1 MNRREF
7 LIASSGMLT
16 AFRPCVLAEEKAQAA
31 SRYLDIVRRYADAM
45 IEHGRDV
52 YGEVKSPLFA
62 ATLDRKT
69 LKLPEKPPGNISGIR
84 NGDRTL
90 TGANPMHDENL
101 YQVLYALTKATGEM
115 RYAAEADAAL
125 KWFFEHC
132 QSPKGLMA
140 WGEHQG
146 WDFVKEASTA
156 PAAPHEF
163 YRPWV
168 LWDRCFALAPEP
180 CHRFATGLW
189 NHQIAD
195 HKTGAFSRHAM
206 DIWDTAKTSARK
218 GYEFPRH
225 GGFYIATWAAA
236 CERTKDPEMLKAI
249 ECLVDSF
256 EARRNKTTG
265 IIPAE
270 SNTPELVWP
279 QSNVSLA
286 MDLHDGAKR
295 VPVPLA
301 KKMRACAERIDGTFL
316 AIKHDLAPDGNGF
329 LKAVRASTLE
339 PTDTYTARGI
349 KKPGKKDSWTH
360 TWETG
365 YGEST
370 DAQVAMLCLSRWQQV
385 KLDGY
390 RTLFLAAADRYLR
403 RDPDLAITLYPGAL
417 ADAIA
422 VMVAAYRLTRDAK
435 FLDRADVFAKTALDV
450 FFEDGSPLPRAS
462 SKHSHYETITRG
474 DTLAMVLLDL
484 WAARAKPSLDLNM
497 VWDDR

>member
-7 LIASSGMLT
+7 LITGSGLLAALRGRAT
-16 AFRPCVLAEEKAQAA
+16 AAEKDDVA
-31 SRYLDIVRRYADAM
+31 RYLDIVRCYADAM

-62 ATLDRKT
+62 VTLDRKT
-69 LKLPEKPPGNISGIR
+69 MKLPEKPPGNISGIR
-84 NGDRTL
+84 PGDRTL
-90 TGANPMHDENL
+90 TGANPMQDENL
-101 YQVLYALTKATGEM
+101 YQVLYALTKATGEK
-115 RYAAEADAAL
+115 RYAAEADASL
-125 KWFFEHC
+125 KWFFERC

-156 PAAPHEF
+156 PKAPHEF

-168 LWDRCFALAPEP
+168 LWERCFKLAPEP

-189 NHQIAD
+189 NHQISD

-206 DIWDTAKTSARK
+206 DIWDMSKTSARK

-236 CERTKDPEMLKAI
+236 YERTKDPEMLKAI

-256 EARRNKTTG
+256 EAQRNKTTG

-270 SNTPELVWP
+270 SSTPELVWP
-279 QSNVSLA
+279 QSNLSLA
-286 MDLHDGAKR
+286 IDLHDGAKK
-295 VPVPLA
+295 VPAPLA
-301 KKMRACAERIDGTFL
+301 KKMRACADGIDRTFL
-316 AIKHDLAPDGNGF
+316 AVQHDLAPDGKGF
-329 LKAVRASTLE
+329 LRTVRASTLE
-339 PTDTYTARGI
+339 PTDTNTARGI
-349 KKPGKKDSWTH
+349 NKPGEKDSWTQ

-365 YGEST
+365 YGDST
-370 DAQVAMLCLSRWQQV
+370 VAQAAMLCLSRWRQV
-385 KLDGY
+385 KLDGHK
-390 RTLFLAAADRYLR
+390 TLFLAAADRYLR
-403 RDPDLAITLYPGAL
+403 RDPDLSITLYPGAL

-422 VMVAAYRLTRDAK
+422 VMVTAHRLTRDAK

-450 FFEDGSPLPRAS
+450 FFKSDSPLPRAS

-484 WAARAKPSLDLNM
+484 WAARAKPTLDLALL
-497 VWDDR
+497 WTDR

>member
-7 LIASSGMLT
+7 LIASGSVLAT
-16 AFRPCVLAEEKAQAA
+16 LRPCVLAEEKAPAA
-31 SRYLDIVRRYADAM
+31 SRYLDTVRRYADAM

-69 LKLPEKPPGNISGIR
+69 LKLPEKSPGNISGIR
-84 NGDRTL
+84 SGDRTL
-90 TGANPMHDENL
+90 TGANPMQDENL
-101 YQVLYALTKATGEM
+101 YQVLYALTKATGEK

-146 WDFVKEASTA
+146 WDFAKEASTA

-168 LWDRCFALAPEP
+168 LWERCFTLAPEP

-189 NHQIAD
+189 NHQISD

-236 CERTKDPEMLKAI
+236 YERTKDPEMLKAI

-279 QSNVSLA
+279 QSNLSLA
-286 MDLHDGAKR
+286 IDLHDGAKK
-295 VPVPLA
+295 VPAPLA

-316 AIKHDLAPDGNGF
+316 AIRHELGADGNGF

-349 KKPGKKDSWTH
+349 QKPGKKDSWTH

-370 DAQVAMLCLSRWQQV
+370 DAQTAMLCLSRWQQV
-385 KLDGY
+385 KLDGFKQ
-390 RTLFLAAADRYLR
+390 LFLAAADRYLR
-403 RDPDLAITLYPGAL
+403 RDPDLSITLYPGAL

-422 VMVAAYRLTRDAK
+422 VMVSAHRLTRDAQ
-435 FLDRADVFAKTALDV
+435 FLDRADVFAKTVLDV
-450 FFEDGSPLPRAS
+450 FFKDGSPLPRAS

-474 DTLAMVLLDL
+474 DTLAMALLDL
-484 WAARAKPSLDLNM
+484 WAARAKPPHDLSL
-497 VWDDR
+497 VWTDR

>member
-1 MNRREF
+1 MNRRDF
-7 LIASSGMLT
+7 LITGSGLLT
-16 AFRPCVLAEEKAQAA
+16 ALSRRVTAAEKDDAT
-31 SRYLDIVRRYADAM
+31 RYLDIVRRYADAM
-45 IEHGRDV
+45 IGHGRDV
-52 YGEVKSPLFA
+52 YGEMKSPLFA

-69 LKLPEKPPGNISGIR
+69 LRLPEKPPGNISGIR
-84 NGDRTL
+84 DGDRTL
-90 TGANPMHDENL
+90 TGANPMQDENL
-101 YQVLYALTKATGEM
+101 YQVLYALAKATGEK

-146 WDFVKEASTA
+146 WDFVKEVSTA
-156 PAAPHEF
+156 PTAPHEF
-163 YRPWV
+163 FRPWA
-168 LWDRCFALAPEP
+168 LWDRCFRLAAEP

-189 NHQIAD
+189 NHQISD

-206 DIWDTAKTSARK
+206 DIWDTTKASARK

-236 CERTKDPEMLKAI
+236 YERTKDPEMLKAI

-270 SNTPELVWP
+270 SRTPELVWP
-279 QSNVSLA
+279 TSNLSLA
-286 MDLHDGAKR
+286 IDLHDGAKKA
-295 VPVPLA
+295 PAPLA
-301 KKMRACAERIDGTFL
+301 KKMRACAERIDGTFF
-316 AIKHDLAPDGNGF
+316 AIKHELGADGKGF

-349 KKPGKKDSWTH
+349 KKPGNRDSWTH

-370 DAQVAMLCLSRWQQV
+370 DAQVAMLCLLRWQQV

-390 RTLFLAAADRYLR
+390 KALFLAAADRYLR
-403 RDPDLAITLYPGAL
+403 RDPDLTITLYPGAL

-422 VMVAAYRLTRDAK
+422 VLLGAHRLTGGGK
-435 FLDRADVFAKTALDV
+435 YLDRADAFARTALDV
-450 FFEDGSPLPRAS
+450 FFKDSPLPRAS
-462 SKHSHYETITRG
+462 SKHNHYEAITRG
-474 DTLAMVLLDL
+474 DTLAMALFDL
-484 WAARAKPSLDLNM
+484 WAARARPQFETGLH
-497 VWDDR
+497 WTDR

>member
-1 MNRREF
+1 MMTRREF
-7 LIASSGMLT
+7 IHTSA
-16 AFRPCVLAEEKAQAA
+16 LALLAA
-31 SRYLDIVRRYADAM
+31 GALATDEPSYLDIVRRYADTM
-45 IEHGRDV
+45 IEHGRDC
-52 YGEVKSPLFA
+52 YGAVESPLFA
-62 ATLDRKT
+62 VALDRKT
-69 LKLPEKPPGNISGIR
+69 LKLPEKKPASISGIR
-84 NGDRTL
+84 EGDRTL
-90 TGANPMHDENL
+90 TGANPMHDLNFH
-101 YQVLYALTKATGEM
+101 QTLYALTKATGEK
-115 RYAAEADAAL
+115 RYAAEADKSL

-146 WDFVKEASTA
+146 WDFLKDA
-156 PAAPHEF
+156 PSAPKAPHEF
-163 YRPWV
+163 YRPWA
-168 LWDRCFALAPEP
+168 LWERCFALAPEAS
-180 CHRFATGLW
+180 HRFALGLW

-206 DIWDTAKTSARK
+206 DIWDTTKPSARK

-236 CERTKDPEMLKAI
+236 YERTKDPEMLKAI

-279 QSNVSLA
+279 QSNLSLA
-286 MDLHDGAKR
+286 IDLADSAKK
-295 VPVPLA
+295 VPAPLA
-301 KKMRACAERIDGTFL
+301 KKMFACAAAIDDTFL
-316 AIKHDLAPDGNGF
+316 AIKHELGPDGNGF

-349 KKPGKKDSWTH
+349 NKPGKKDSWTH

-365 YGEST
+365 YGEAT
-370 DAQVAMLCLSRWQQV
+370 DAQVAMLCFLRWHQN
-385 KLDGY
+385 KRDGLKQ
-390 RTLFLAAADRYLR
+390 LFLAAADRYLVR
-403 RDPDLAITLYPGAL
+403 EPDLSITLYPGAL

-422 VMVAAYRLTRDAK
+422 TLTAAYRLTGDAK
-435 FLDRADVFAKTALDV
+435 YLARADGFAKTACDV
-450 FFEDGSPLPRAS
+450 FFKDSPLPRAS
-462 SKHSHYETITRG
+462 SKHDHYEAITRG

-484 WAARAKPSLDLNM
+484 WAAQARPGLDLEL
-497 VWDDR
+497 VWADR